1 MLAFDACQ
9 NSSLLTQER
18 ETEMRRRSFQRGS
31 LNTRKRQG
39 KLYWHAQWR
48 EEGRKRSK
56 SLGLCSKIPR
66 ADAEALLSSI
76 LRPINGGSPRSQGE
90 VFTFKNFLE
99 RVYLPIFREKWKAS
113 TAETEEYRLRAHL
126 VKTVGDQLLHRIDR
140 YRLQAVLNSAA
151 RAVGRDVLD
160 HLRFRL
166 RSIFDL
172 AISEGLVERNP
183 ATSLFTPRHHQKGRA
198 KLVLSPD
205 QIVSM
210 LEALKLRERLV
221 ARFAIF
227 EGMRP
232 SEILGLQRQDLDVDS
247 VWVRRRI
254 FKSNI
259 DTPKTSRSARRVAL
273 STGTRDLLLAWV
285 DDLVSTDDDAWLFP
299 AATLSTPVRL
309 NNLWRRNFA
318 PELEPVGLEWATFQ
332 VMRRSFAS
340 LAKQAGIDAHTRSAH
355 MGNSVDV
362 NENEYAVSSFE
373 VRLAAVRKLE
383 SAVKK

>member
-1 MLAFDACQ
+1 
-9 NSSLLTQER
+9 
-18 ETEMRRRSFQRGS
+18 MRRRSYQRGS
-31 LNTRKRQG
+31 LNTRRRKG

-56 SLGLCSKIPR
+56 NLGPCSKVPR
-66 ADAEALLSSI
+66 ADAEALLASI

-113 TAETEEYRLRAHL
+113 TTETEEYRLRAHL
-126 VKTVGDQLLHRIDR
+126 VKTIGDQLLHRIDR
-140 YRLQAVLNSAA
+140 DRLQTVLNGAA

-166 RSIFDL
+166 KSIFDL
-172 AISEGLVERNP
+172 AISEGLLDRNP

-198 KLVLSPD
+198 KLVLAPG
-205 QIVSM
+205 QIVCM
-210 LEALKLRERLV
+210 LEALELRERLI

-232 SEILGLQRQDLDVDS
+232 SEILGLQRQDLDIDS

-254 FKSNI
+254 FKSNV
-259 DTPKTSRSARRVAL
+259 DTPKTDRSARRVAL
-273 STGTRDLLLAWV
+273 SLGTLDLLTTWV
-285 DDLVSTDDDAWLFP
+285 DGLVSTEESAWLFP
-299 AATLSTPVRL
+299 AATLATPIRL
-309 NNLWRRNFA
+309 NNIWRRNFA
-318 PELEPVGLEWATFQ
+318 PKLKPVDLEWATFQ

-340 LAKQAGIDAHTRSAH
+340 LAKQAGVDAHTRSAH

-373 VRLAAVRKLE
+373 ARLAAVRKLE
-383 SAVKK
+383 SAVKS